1 MVYTATRSTESS
13 IMFKLFLHKKYTMTY
28 QERECNFKYR
38 IKALERIVDG
48 DTIDVAIDLG
58 FDVCTSQ
65 RVRLLGIDTPE
76 SRTSD
81 KEEKLFGLLSKK
93 KLKEWCLKAV
103 ASDKDD
109 IEIEIRCPE
118 ADSRGKFGRVLAEVW
133 ISEDGQWTNVNKWMC
148 DNGYAVPYTGQ
159 NKADVQ
165 ALHMLNRERVKH
177 EIE

>member
-1 MVYTATRSTESS
+1 MSYD
-13 IMFKLFLHKKYTMTY
+13 
-28 QERECNFKYR
+28 QPECTFIYR
-38 IKALERIVDG
+38 IKALERVVDG

-81 KEEKLFGLLSKK
+81 AEEKKFGLLSKK

-109 IEIEIRCPE
+109 IEMEIRCPE
-118 ADSRGKFGRVLAEVW
+118 SDSRGKFGRVLAEVW
-133 ISEDGQWTNVNKWMC
+133 VREDDTWTNVNKWMC
-148 DNGYAVPYTGQ
+148 ENGYAVPYTGQ
-159 NKADVQ
+159 NKADVE
-165 ALHMLNRERVKH
+165 ALHAMNRARVASQL
-177 EIE
+177 E